1 MSPAP
6 YFRKVDPVADM
17 GPYRQALNDAKLE
30 LEWARSWADHLA
42 AIIFQLL
49 ADEEGNRDWSR
60 VAATLSDFLAW
71 WVDTSELEEVDH
83 AE

>member
-1 MSPAP
+1 MSSRPP
-6 YFRKVDPVADM
+6 YFRKVDQVADM
-17 GPYRQALNDAKLE
+17 GRYRQALNDARLE

-60 VAATLSDFLAW
+60 VAATLSDFRAW
-71 WVDTSELEEVDH
+71 WIDTEPEEVDH